1 MNVIDNKM
9 SLKKHNTLTK
19 DKSQQISRI
28 SRTSG
33 FSLIEVL
40 IAVII
45 LAIGLL
51 GIAGLQITS
60 KRTSYEAL
68 QRVTAVILA
77 QDIIERMRANKGQL
91 AAYIAAADVT
101 GTLTAPGTN
110 CTSAECTPDLIVTY
124 DLYQWQQAILGAAET
139 KETFPGSTIFV
150 NTGGL
155 ILPTGCITT
164 SGTDGEV
171 TVAIAWRGLT
181 KLSNPGINAC
191 GSGRNIYDDT
201 TSGDNLFRKV
211 IEVETFILD

>member
-1 MNVIDNKM
+1 M

-33 FSLIEVL
+33 FSLNEVQ

-51 GIAGLQITS
+51 GIAGLQVTS
-60 KRTSYEAL
+60 KRTSFEAL
-68 QRVTAVILA
+68 QRVTAVMLA
-77 QDIIERMRANKGQL
+77 QDIVERMRANKGQL
-91 AAYIAAADVT
+91 STYIAAPDVT
-101 GTLTAPGTN
+101 GGLGVPGTN
-110 CTSAECTPDLIVTY
+110 CTSAACTPAQIVTY
-124 DLYQWQQAILGAAET
+124 DLYQWQQAIVGAAET
-139 KETFPGSTIFV
+139 KTSGGVTT

-155 ILPTGCITT
+155 ILPTGCITAGANT
-164 SGTDGEV
+164 GEA

-181 KLSNPGINAC
+181 KLSNPGITAC
-191 GSGRNIYDDT
+191 GSTSTNYHDT
-201 TSGDNLFRKV
+201 GTDNAFRKV

>member
-9 SLKKHNTLTK
+9 SLKKYNTRTK
-19 DKSQQISRI
+19 DKSQQVSRI

-51 GIAGLQITS
+51 GIAGLQVTS
-60 KRTSYEAL
+60 KRTSFEAL
-68 QRVTAVILA
+68 QRVTAVMLA
-77 QDIIERMRANKGQL
+77 QDIVERMRANKAQL
-91 AAYIAAADVT
+91 STYTAAADVT

-110 CTSAECTPDLIVTY
+110 CTSAACTPAQIVTY

-139 KETFPGSTIFV
+139 KTSGGVTT

-155 ILPTGCITT
+155 ILPTGCITA
-164 SGTDGEV
+164 GANVGEV
-171 TVAIAWRGLT
+171 TVAISWRGLT
-181 KLSNPGINAC
+181 KLSNPGINTC
-191 GSGRNIYDDT
+191 GSTSTNYHDT
-201 TSGDNLFRKV
+201 GTDNAFRKV
-211 IEVETFILD
+211 IEVKTFVLD

>member
-9 SLKKHNTLTK
+9 SLKKYNTRTK
-19 DKSQQISRI
+19 DKSQQVSRI

-51 GIAGLQITS
+51 GIAGLQVTS
-60 KRTSYEAL
+60 KRTSFEAL
-68 QRVTAVILA
+68 QRVTAVMLA
-77 QDIIERMRANKGQL
+77 QDIVERMRANKAQL
-91 AAYIAAADVT
+91 STYTAAADVT

-110 CTSAECTPDLIVTY
+110 CTSAACTPAQIVTY
-124 DLYQWQQAILGAAET
+124 DLYQWQQAIVGASET
-139 KETFPGSTIFV
+139 KGGA

-155 ILPTGCITT
+155 ILPTGCITAGANT
-164 SGTDGEV
+164 GEV

-181 KLSNPGINAC
+181 KLSNPGINTC
-191 GSGRNIYDDT
+191 GSTSTNYHDT
-201 TSGDNLFRKV
+201 GTDNAFRKV
-211 IEVETFILD
+211 IEVKTFVLD